1 MIRRNLPT
9 DGWRKSSY
17 SDGGNAQCVEYL
29 SLGAGEVAVRDSKT
43 PSQGAFVFL
52 APSWATFVDAM
63 KRNELPDA

>member
-29 SLGAGEVAVRDSKT
+29 PLDTGEVAVRDSKA
-43 PSQGAFVFL
+43 PSNGAFVFPTL
-52 APSWATFVDAM
+52 SWVSFIDAV
-63 KRNELPDA
+63 KHNELPGT

>member
-29 SLGAGEVAVRDSKT
+29 PLITGEVAIRDSKA
-43 PSQGAFVFL
+43 PSHGAFVFPVPTWL
-52 APSWATFVDAM
+52 TFVNAV
-63 KRNELPDA
+63 KTL

>member
-29 SLGAGEVAVRDSKT
+29 RLEPDEIAIRDTKA
-43 PSQGAFVFL
+43 PARGAFVFPAL
-52 APSWATFVDAM
+52 CWTSFVDAV
-63 KRNELPDA
+63 KHENLPRT